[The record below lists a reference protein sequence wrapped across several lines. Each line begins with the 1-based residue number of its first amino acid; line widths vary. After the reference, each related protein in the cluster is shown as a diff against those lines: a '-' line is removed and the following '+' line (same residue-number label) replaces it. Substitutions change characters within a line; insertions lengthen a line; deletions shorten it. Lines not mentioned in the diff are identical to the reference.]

1 MSTLANFTKTLII
14 SFVLTLVYLFLP
26 SDLVVLGQILKY
38 SILISIIIAL
48 MSYKSVIQSVE
59 SGISNINSPKRKKD
73 GKYEF
78 EVVLDEKKTTKDL
91 FQRLIILTIKVAS
104 SINKH
109 SHSAIYTIDPKI
121 NSFVLQGG
129 KKDEFKESIS
139 IENGELLNFVLK
151 SRKIHQ
157 KDNKDLWNS
166 LFSENSWKGSE
177 SAIINPV
184 KIHGKD
190 LGFILCRIDHFKNIS
205 DKDLSSF
212 KNLSEFFS
220 YNLQNLDDL
229 DYHINQEASKDLIL
243 DIISGLNSKTDEQN
257 IFDQFRYFFRT
268 TFNYDR
274 LTISIRKETNNRRKI
289 DKAINSIV
297 KLTDGI
303 KDELDQET
311 EFPTNGTLHGL
322 PIISGKSISSSNW
335 QESFPNIVRYSSKQK
350 SNAVYKTILGSPIL
364 VGNQAKGS
372 IVLERLD
379 EVMYAKKEVK
389 NLEKVGR
396 ILGSSLEWVNEYNKI
411 YENATHDGL
420 SGLLNHQTFKER
432 FNDEIKRAERFQHKM
447 SIMIF
452 DLDKF
457 KNINDTL
464 GHQYGD
470 YIIQTCSKIMKDN
483 VRAVDV
489 VARYGG
495 EEFAIILINTSV
507 IMSNIVAQRIVDT
520 IANYP
525 FKMDNIKAKMTIS
538 GGMSEYPSDSKD
550 MKELIEIADQAMYSS
565 KQEGGNKFSIHSNIE
580 KSG

>member
-1 MSTLANFTKTLII
+1 MKTG
-14 SFVLTLVYLFLP
+14 T
-26 SDLVVLGQILKY
+26 
-38 SILISIIIAL
+38 
-48 MSYKSVIQSVE
+48 
-59 SGISNINSPKRKKD
+59 
-73 GKYEF
+73 
-78 EVVLDEKKTTKDL
+78 
-91 FQRLIILTIKVAS
+91 
-104 SINKH
+104 
-109 SHSAIYTIDPKI
+109 
-121 NSFVLQGG
+121 
-129 KKDEFKESIS
+129 
-139 IENGELLNFVLK
+139 LLNFVLK

-177 SAIINPV
+177 SAIINPI
-184 KIHGKD
+184 KMYGKD
-190 LGFILCRIDHFKNIS
+190 LGFILCRIDHFKNIL
-205 DKDLSSF
+205 DEDLSSF

-220 YNLQNLDDL
+220 YSLQNLDDL
-229 DYHINQEASKDLIL
+229 DYYINQEASKDLIL
-243 DIISGLNSKTDEQN
+243 DIISGLNFKTDEQN

-274 LTISIRKETNNRRKI
+274 LTISIRKETKNRRKI
-289 DKAINSIV
+289 DKGINSIV

-303 KDELDQET
+303 KDELDQGT

-335 QESFPNIVRYSSKQK
+335 QKSFSNIVRYSSKQTN
-350 SNAVYKTILGSPIL
+350 NAGYKTILGSPIL

-372 IVLERLD
+372 IVFERLD
-379 EVMYAKKEVK
+379 EVMYTKREVK

-396 ILGSSLEWVNEYNKI
+396 ILGSSLAWVSEYNKI

-507 IMSNIVAQRIVDT
+507 MMSNIVAQRIVDT

-525 FKMDNIKAKMTIS
+525 FKMDNIKANMTIS

-565 KQEGGNKFSIHSNIE
+565 KQEEAINFQYTQI
-580 KSG
+580 